1 MNNTID
7 RFFGVDTHLIIKSRN
22 LLSCMTLWLGLF
34 KSALINAC
42 GLHSIACAYCSK
54 AKHTSG
60 TVLVHSH
67 GVKDDTQMSLGYS
80 YSIICMQQYLCCAES
95 YLYTILL
102 YTDDMVK

>member
-1 MNNTID
+1 MNKAID
-7 RFFGVDTHLIIKSRN
+7 RFFGVDTHLIIKSRHI
-22 LLSCMTLWLGLF
+22 LSCMMLCLGLF
-34 KSALINAC
+34 KSALINAF

-60 TVLVHSH
+60 TLPVHFH